1 MQCGYSPTA
10 INNFWFCWLG
20 FDITSMLTLPLLC
33 LQELE
38 ESRRLFASQ
47 KRALKDALS
56 AAAER
61 EAAEAEADAAGRTAA
76 TAAAEEEME
85 RLLQVGCSS
94 KGGRCCLLAFAG
106 ETWAAGCVPQTSC

>member
-1 MQCGYSPTA
+1 
-10 INNFWFCWLG
+10 
-20 FDITSMLTLPLLC
+20 

-61 EAAEAEADAAGRTAA
+61 ESAEAEADAAGRTAA

-85 RLLQVGCSS
+85 RLLQVG
-94 KGGRCCLLAFAG
+94 
-106 ETWAAGCVPQTSC
+106 

>member
-1 MQCGYSPTA
+1 VR
-10 INNFWFCWLG
+10 FDEWG
-20 FDITSMLTLPLLC
+20 FDVVSLFTLPRLC

-61 EAAEAEADAAGRTAA
+61 EAAEAEADAEGRTAA

-85 RLLQVGCSS
+85 RLLQVG
-94 KGGRCCLLAFAG
+94 
-106 ETWAAGCVPQTSC
+106 W

>member
-1 MQCGYSPTA
+1 LNPVIFGYSQPV
-10 INNFWFCWLG
+10 
-20 FDITSMLTLPLLC
+20 MC

-85 RLLQVGCSS
+85 RLLQVGCCSRYGQLLLLLFNS
-94 KGGRCCLLAFAG
+94 QDTHGWLNTCLI
-106 ETWAAGCVPQTSC
+106 QTV

>member
-1 MQCGYSPTA
+1 MNP
-10 INNFWFCWLG
+10 
-20 FDITSMLTLPLLC
+20 DV
-33 LQELE
+33 LQELD

-61 EAAEAEADAAGRTAA
+61 EADAAEADAAGQSAA

-85 RLLQVGCSS
+85 RLHQVMI
-94 KGGRCCLLAFAG
+94 
-106 ETWAAGCVPQTSC
+106 EI